1 MEELTE
7 KLLEKVLDMVNQEV
21 KYTQK
26 KFQDNKNKKIGEDT
40 EINELK

>member
-21 KYTQK
+21 KYTHK
-26 KFQDNKNKKIGEDT
+26 KFQDKKTKKIGEDT